1 MRATLGDALWS
12 NIVAHANAGKEDAF
26 SSAFPKPVL
35 RCVGPPHGG
44 AGPHNLRVDLTSAR
58 AYATLG
64 ELHLDHEQDLVVMCD
79 MWVQAL
85 AALLR
90 APAMW
95 DDGDR

>member
-1 MRATLGDALWS
+1 MSRTPTRAKRTPSKKCLPQA
-12 NIVAHANAGKEDAF
+12 AG
-26 SSAFPKPVL
+26 SSL
-35 RCVGPPHGG
+35 RGAPAGG
-44 AGPHNLRVDLTSAR
+44 ACPRNFCVDLTSAR